1 MFKLRNK
8 AFWGQWVPL
17 PLRLIIGF
25 GFMAHGWAKL
35 SRGPS
40 GFAKLLA
47 QIGARFPEATAW
59 VSTFM
64 ELLGGLAIFVGAF
77 VEVVS
82 VPLIVMMLV
91 AMFTV
96 HLKYGFSSINTIGLT
111 AEGPQFG
118 PPGYEVNLLYIA
130 GLVSLILGGA
140 GALSVDRLLLRKEAL
155 SEPQRA
161 PAGCLTR
168 FAEPRLGIECEDH
181 YVAVLRRVLFPQ
193 VGYFATS
200 ALAQA
205 GPREGIP
212 CERFSGRGS
221 AGRRCWSSGR
231 SRSRNRRTAT
241 R

>member
-1 MFKLRNK
+1 DSDSSWAPAASTGRERRSTCDRSDPLKEAEMFKQRNR

-17 PLRLIIGF
+17 PLRLVIGF

-47 QIGARFPEATAW
+47 QIGAPLPETTAW
-59 VSTFM
+59 VATFV

-96 HLKYGFSSINTIGLT
+96 HLKYGFSAINTIGLT
-111 AEGPQFG
+111 ADGPQFG

-130 GLVSLILGGA
+130 GLLALILGGA
-140 GALSVDRLLLRKEAL
+140 GPFSFDGLLAR
-155 SEPQRA
+155 
-161 PAGCLTR
+161 
-168 FAEPRLGIECEDH
+168 
-181 YVAVLRRVLFPQ
+181 
-193 VGYFATS
+193 
-200 ALAQA
+200 
-205 GPREGIP
+205 
-212 CERFSGRGS
+212 
-221 AGRRCWSSGR
+221 GRREPVVPPKPEER
-231 SRSRNRRTAT
+231 VT
-241 R
+241 